1 MPVTIILY
9 LTHLHKHACLCLR
22 QFGPRVE
29 APFLHF
35 CYTYRQAERKAR
47 AEANQ
52 ETSLPEEEDD
62 EDEEVLVKR
71 ARNNLAAKRYR
82 QKKVDRIEG
91 LEDEVKEVKKER
103 DDLRVELARR
113 EAEVKALREMLA
125 MTTGKKD

>member
-1 MPVTIILY
+1 M
-9 LTHLHKHACLCLR
+9 
-22 QFGPRVE
+22 
-29 APFLHF
+29 
-35 CYTYRQAERKAR
+35 
-47 AEANQ
+47 
-52 ETSLPEEEDD
+52 
-62 EDEEVLVKR
+62 KR

-82 QKKVDRIEG
+82 QKKVDRIEE